1 MGDVTGPI
9 STLPGR
15 RHELPEGTMCD
26 VHPDRAAVVRV
37 QGETD
42 SFGCEMNDCCQEC
55 FDKIREYE
63 RSDEARTGKCDWCKK
78 DATDLADKRDI
89 DEGMCGPVYR
99 VCGACRK
106 RYDDEIQKE
115 LDYYDNGYDDCVED
129 DRP

>member
-42 SFGCEMNDCCQEC
+42 SFGCEMYDCCQEC
-55 FDKIREYE
+55 FDEIREYE
-63 RSDEARTGKCDWCKK
+63 RSDEAKTGKCDWCKK
-78 DATDLADKRDI
+78 DSADLADEFAFRLNDGRVQRHTLERLESFVSGTKGKRLT
-89 DEGMCGPVYR
+89 YK
-99 VCGACRK
+99 AL
-106 RYDDEIQKE
+106 IQ
-115 LDYYDNGYDDCVED
+115 
-129 DRP
+129 